1 LNSTKG
7 NDGIYTEL
15 VEITPAMAAEW
26 LQNVDNRR
34 LRKSR
39 VKRYAR
45 DMKAGLW
52 RLHHQGIAFACDGS
66 LIDGQH
72 RLWACVKSGV
82 SIRTIVVRG
91 LPNSVRR
98 TIDSG
103 AKRTVGQ
110 RFQMDDVA
118 NANSTAACINIMF
131 QIANRLDYGTMTS
144 SEADDALVKHPGIAH
159 SVTHCRRAFP
169 LLNSRLAALH
179 YIGRYIGQ
187 PDKAD
192 DFIDVWQTGIPSY
205 NGDAAHAAR
214 ERILRSRGTSNAL
227 APTVMSRMVLHS
239 FNLFLA
245 RRSVKAIKLPDYY
258 LIRGWHPEAL
268 FSPAE
273 ETIASL
279 AA

>member
-1 LNSTKG
+1 MTDVKTT
-7 NDGIYTEL
+7 IET
-15 VEITPAMAAEW
+15 ITPEQAEKM
-26 LQNVDNRR
+26 LEKNAKNRT
-34 LRKSR
+34 LKPKY
-39 VKRYAR
+39 VAKIVR
-45 DMKAGLW
+45 DLTAGSW
-52 RLHHQGIAFACDGS
+52 QFNGDCIRFDAEGW